1 MLFDMV
7 LMDIYMPKMGG
18 YEATRKI
25 REVEDQFGLAGK
37 EKHFIC
43 GFSAEINDG
52 KFLCLKE

>member
-1 MLFDMV
+1 MV